1 MPESRGH
8 GKKGR
13 AEKRSERLISRVDCR
28 RQKTNDTG
36 DRKNVDYA
44 PDYESTRIRQTSQ
57 RQKQKQFIR
66 WVIVRQGIRANSN
79 VETFLVLFLYF
90 QIIETLCFT
99 VEQDLRPSVKDNE
112 VPMSS
117 SDVVFLPPQSED
129 VEHKR

>member
-13 AEKRSERLISRVDCR
+13 AEERSERLISPIHRR
-28 RQKTNDTG
+28 RQKANDTG
-36 DRKNVDYA
+36 DQKNVDYA
-44 PDYESTRIRQTSQ
+44 PDHESTGIRQTSQ

-66 WVIVRQGIRANSN
+66 RVIVRQRIRANSN
-79 VETFLVLFLYF
+79 VETFLVLFLDF

-99 VEQDLRPSVKDNE
+99 VEQDLQPSVKDNE

-117 SDVVFLPPQSED
+117 RDVVFLAPQGDD